1 MTYYG
6 ILIHLYD
13 TGMNHI
19 GGVMVSM
26 LASSVVDL
34 GSSHGWDYEISIS
47 WFSTDHAALKSKSK
61 DCLSRNQN
69 NVSGWSNM
77 STRRLLFQ

>member
-1 MTYYG
+1 MTNYG

-26 LASSVVDL
+26 LGASVVDL
-34 GSSHGWDYEISIS
+34 GSSHGWVRQKTMKLVLVGSLL
-47 WFSTDHAALKSKSK
+47 STQH
-61 DCLSRNQN
+61 
-69 NVSGWSNM
+69 
-77 STRRLLFQ
+77 